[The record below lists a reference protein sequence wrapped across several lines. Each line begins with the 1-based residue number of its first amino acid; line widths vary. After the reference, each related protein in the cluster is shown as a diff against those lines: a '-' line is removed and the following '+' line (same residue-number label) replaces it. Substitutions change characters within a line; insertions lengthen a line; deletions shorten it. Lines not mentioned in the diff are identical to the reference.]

1 MRDAVGSISVC
12 ANTVFPHRYC
22 VSEFNK
28 VKNTPIPIPLPG
40 SGKKKEVFFRIQN
53 TQRPTIS
60 RRRRKVLDYGGGPT
74 TNPPFPSAI

>member
-1 MRDAVGSISVC
+1 MREAVGSISEGDVC
-12 ANTVFPHRYC
+12 AQTRFSHTGTY

-40 SGKKKEVFFRIQN
+40 SKKRSFFQIQN

-60 RRRRKVLDYGGGPT
+60 RRRRKVLDYGGPT
-74 TNPPFPSAI
+74 TNPPPFK